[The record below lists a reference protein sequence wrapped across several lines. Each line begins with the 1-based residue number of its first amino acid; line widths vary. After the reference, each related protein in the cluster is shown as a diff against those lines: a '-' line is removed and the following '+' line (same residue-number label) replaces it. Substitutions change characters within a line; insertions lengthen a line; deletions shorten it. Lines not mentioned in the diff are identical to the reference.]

1 MQQIFSQTNFQYV
14 CECGFSCLNREKPVL
29 RTRLREHILGHIMH
43 INIDDPSL
51 DNCDTVKFV
60 SDWIESTIT
69 SSHLNGHNSSTVEQ
83 KHMNKLT
90 KMSLF
95 YKGKTR

>member
-1 MQQIFSQTNFQYV
+1 MIISFCILIKNIEELIKKIINLQQIFSQTNFQYV

-69 SSHLNGHNSSTVEQ
+69 S
-83 KHMNKLT
+83 
-90 KMSLF
+90 
-95 YKGKTR
+95 

>member
-1 MQQIFSQTNFQYV
+1 MIISSCILIKNIEELIKKIINLQQIFSQTNFQYV

-69 SSHLNGHNSSTVEQ
+69 S
-83 KHMNKLT
+83 
-90 KMSLF
+90 
-95 YKGKTR
+95 